1 MNRSTLYAFALA
13 TLVLPSFLHAAPPA
27 TLSEVLA
34 TDATLRDVVF
44 VDAQHGWAVGDR
56 GVVLVTD
63 DGGAHW
69 YPQRSGVD
77 CPLLSVSF
85 VDDKRGWIVGGRA
98 TPLTHRSEGVVLRTI
113 DGGTTWQQVVE
124 PTLPRLTYVEFFDA
138 ANGVAA
144 GYGSSFYPSG
154 LFTTTDGGKSWQ
166 PIGSAQVSTWLAAD
180 FVSSGSGL
188 LAGPRGARSV
198 VLEREMRTAGTTT
211 DARQPRAM
219 VIDGASK
226 GWMVGDNGMVLT
238 TSDSGATWQPPATEP
253 LAIDPIT
260 RRQWSWNSVAV
271 QGNHVWLAG
280 APGSVIAH
288 SADNGA
294 TWSTT
299 TTGLRA
305 PVTQMHFVD
314 DRRGWTVGELG
325 TILATTD
332 GGRSWRRQRGGG
344 HAAMLVVV
352 ATPEDVPLE
361 VVSRY
366 AAGEGFRTVVVPLFA
381 AKTSSVTELD
391 THRVT
396 EALTAAGAIVA
407 PPLWAGEMLPVGYH
421 ASPETLMEE
430 MNRRTDGLARDEL
443 LATAV
448 LAIRTWQPD
457 LLVVPHERNPNRDA
471 GSTIAEQLAIEAS
484 RHAADST
491 QGLELATIDLP
502 AWQVKRTVGLAP
514 PGERGSIRVATDE
527 FVPALGGS
535 PASWSSLPRSLL
547 FTKHTIPSPLDE
559 LELLSQLD
567 GMATN
572 TRDPFAGLQLP
583 PACDARRTVVAS
595 NPNDLERLRKLTQKR
610 GQLVRLLDYSEG
622 NPIWSA
628 QVVNLTGGLDPQTGG
643 ELVYQL
649 AEGYRETGRHAMA
662 ADTMYLLARRYPDH
676 PLTEQALVWL
686 VRYYA
691 SGEVSHVTARQQ
703 AMQARTK
710 PLANVDYKKSAGAPR
725 NESIELPTNDDGG
738 TATLTSDERLER
750 ASLLGGYLE
759 KARPA
764 LYSEPAL
771 RFPLAVTSRKLGYNN
786 TTERYFM
793 VLGRSGSDRGWSSAA
808 RVENWLAKPDELPPS
823 KPLVTCKATLSPPRL
838 DGVFDEAMWKS
849 AEMLRVA
856 TSAGRNDDTAATMQL
871 ARDTDYLYVAITCPL
886 LRDEKYEATSASRT
900 RDADLSAYDRVRLS
914 IDIDRD
920 YVSAYE
926 MTVDCRGW
934 THDTCW
940 GDKNWN
946 PRWFVA
952 SKMNETNWTAELA
965 IPWSEVVKPEP
976 AVLDTWCLRVTR
988 QNARGHSASWTGV
1001 SGDTPDSFG
1010 LLLFR

>member
-1 MNRSTLYAFALA
+1 MNRFTLSVLALA
-13 TLVLPSFLHAAPPA
+13 TTVLSSLSLAAPPA

-34 TDATLRDVVF
+34 ADATLRDVVF

-69 YPQRSGVD
+69 YPQRSGVE
-77 CPLLSVSF
+77 CPLLAVSF

-98 TPLTHRSEGVVLRTI
+98 TPLTHRTEGVVLRTI
-113 DGGTTWQQVVE
+113 DGGTTWQQVST
-124 PTLPRLTYVEFFDA
+124 PTLPRLTYVKFFDA
-138 ANGVAA
+138 ANGVAT

-166 PIGSAQVSTWLAAD
+166 PIGSSQTSTWLAAD
-180 FVSSGSGL
+180 FVSSESGL
-188 LAGPRGARSV
+188 LAGVQGARSV
-198 VLEREMRTAGTTT
+198 VLERKLRTVTATADT
-211 DARQPRAM
+211 RNPRALL
-219 VIDGASK
+219 IDGASK
-226 GWMVGDNGMVLT
+226 GWMVGDHGMVLT
-238 TSDSGATWQPPATEP
+238 TSDSGATWQPPAAEP
-253 LAIDPIT
+253 LAIDPTT
-260 RRQWSWNSVAV
+260 RRQWCWHSVAV
-271 QGNHVWLAG
+271 QGSHVWLAG
-280 APGSVIAH
+280 GPGSVIAR
-288 SADNGA
+288 SADGGA

-299 TTGLRA
+299 ATGLRA
-305 PVTQMHFVD
+305 PINKLCFVD
-314 DRRGWTVGELG
+314 ERRGWSVGELG
-325 TILATTD
+325 TILSTTD
-332 GGRSWRRQRGGG
+332 GGRTWRRQRGGG
-344 HAAMLVVV
+344 RAAMLVVV
-352 ATPEDVPLE
+352 ATPEDTPLE
-361 VVSRY
+361 IVSRY
-366 AAGEGFRTVVVPLFA
+366 AAGEGFRTVVLPLFA
-381 AKTSSVTELD
+381 TKSATVREHDL
-391 THRVT
+391 HRHA
-396 EALTAAGAIVA
+396 EALTAAGAMIA
-407 PPLWAGEMLPVGYH
+407 PPLWSGELLPVGYH
-421 ASPETLMEE
+421 ASPEALMEE

-443 LATAV
+443 LAATV
-448 LAIRTWQPD
+448 LAIRAWQPE
-457 LLVVPHERNPNRDA
+457 LLLVPHERNSYRDA
-471 GSTIAEQLAIEAS
+471 ASTIVEHLLIEAS
-484 RHAADST
+484 RRAADST
-491 QGLELATIDLP
+491 QSLDLTTLDLP

-514 PGERGSIRVATDE
+514 PGERGSIRVATDD
-527 FVPALGGS
+527 FVASLGGS
-535 PASWSSLPRSLL
+535 PSSWSSASRSLL
-547 FTKHTIPSPLDE
+547 FTKHTVPLPLDE
-559 LELLSQLD
+559 LELLTQLE
-567 GMATN
+567 GMSTN
-572 TRDPFAGLQLP
+572 TRDPFAGLSLP
-583 PACDARRTVVAS
+583 PGCDARRAAVAS
-595 NPNDLERLRKLTQKR
+595 DPSDLERLRKLTQKR

-710 PLANVDYKKSAGAPR
+710 PLANVEYKQAGGATPA
-725 NESIELPTNDDGG
+725 EKVELPTNDDGG
-738 TATLTSDERLER
+738 TAMLDSDERLER

-793 VLGRSGSDRGWSSAA
+793 VLARSGSDQGWSSAA
-808 RVENWLAKPDELPPS
+808 RAENWLAKPDELPPN
-823 KPLVTCKATLSPPRL
+823 KPLVTCKATSSPPRL
-838 DGVFDEAMWKS
+838 DGVFDEPMWKS
-849 AEMLRVA
+849 AEVFRVA
-856 TSAGRNDDTAATMQL
+856 TTAGRNDDTAATLKL
-871 ARDTDYLYVAITCPL
+871 ARDTDYLYVAITCPR

-934 THDTCW
+934 THDACW

-952 SKMNETNWTAELA
+952 SKMNEANWTTELA
-965 IPWSEVVKPEP
+965 IPWSELVKPEP

-988 QNARGHSASWTGV
+988 QNARGHSASWTGATGE
-1001 SGDTPDSFG
+1001 SPDSFG